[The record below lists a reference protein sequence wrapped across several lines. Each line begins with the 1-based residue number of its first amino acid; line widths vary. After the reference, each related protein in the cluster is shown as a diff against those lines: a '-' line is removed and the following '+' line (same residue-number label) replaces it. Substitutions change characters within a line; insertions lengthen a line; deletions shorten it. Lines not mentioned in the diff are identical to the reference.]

1 MTMAKIDNVRNIGI
15 VAHID
20 AGKTT
25 VTERFLHHSG
35 KIHKVGEVHDGQ
47 SQMDWMIQEKERGIT
62 ITAAATTLSWNKH
75 EFHLLD
81 TPGHVDFTMEVERSL
96 RVLDG
101 AVIVFC
107 SVGGVEPQSET
118 VWRQADKFAVPRIA
132 FINKMDRIGA
142 DFDKVV
148 DEIRTRLGAAAVP
161 LQIPIGA
168 EDRFDGVI
176 DLVRMQAVYFSGDLD
191 ESGSVQPIPT
201 ELQSAAAKARERLIE
216 AAADVDDAIAEKF
229 LAEQEIAEEDL
240 IAALRRA
247 CLGLKI
253 VPVLCG
259 AALRNKGIRLLLDA
273 VADYLPSPID
283 LPPVEGIVP
292 GHPDRKVSRSPSN
305 KEPLAALAF
314 KIAMDEGRK
323 IVFLR
328 VFSGSLRPGQE
339 VLNSRAGKNEKI
351 ARLFAIHAHKR
362 ERLDLAPAGSIVVAA
377 GLKLSTTGDTLCS
390 PDDPILL
397 ERIDSY
403 EPVIFIAIEPKSQA
417 AKERLD
423 FALAKVVEE
432 DPTFQVRE
440 DEETGQTLISGMGE
454 LHLDVVVDRLKREYG
469 VQASVG
475 KPQVVYRESIKKPAE
490 GSSTFERQLKEAD
503 LYGQVAC
510 RVSPLPRG
518 SGIRVRSELADEQA
532 LPRAVV
538 TAALGGMSEAAQS
551 GPDGFPLED
560 LEAVLL
566 AVQYRDDAQP
576 EVGVRVAAAEAFNDA
591 VAEAAPYRLEPIM
604 AVEVVVPEDYLG
616 AIIGDLRQRRAQIR
630 DLGDRSSAKIVEASV
645 PLRMMFGYSTDLRS
659 LSKGRATFTMQFQAY
674 DNLFAG

>member
-1 MTMAKIDNVRNIGI
+1 MAKIDNVRNIGI

-62 ITAAATTLSWNKH
+62 ITAAATTLTWNRH
-75 EFHLLD
+75 EIHLID

-118 VWRQADKFAVPRIA
+118 VWRQADKFEVPRIA
-132 FINKMDRIGA
+132 FVNKMDRVGA
-142 DFDKVV
+142 NFDKVV
-148 DEIRTRLGAAAVP
+148 GEIRTRLGAAAVP

-168 EDRFDGVI
+168 EDLFDGVI
-176 DLVRMQAVYFSGDLD
+176 DLVRMRAVYFSGELE
-191 ESGSVQPIPT
+191 ESGSVRPIPA
-201 ELQSAAAKARERLIE
+201 EFESAAAKARERLIE
-216 AAADVDDAIAEKF
+216 AAADADDAIAEKF
-229 LAEQEIAEEDL
+229 LAEQEPEEGEL
-240 IAALRRA
+240 LAALRRA
-247 CLGLKI
+247 CLSLKM

-273 VADYLPSPID
+273 VGDYLPSPID

-292 GHPDRKVSRSPSN
+292 GQPDKKVSRPPRDAA
-305 KEPLAALAF
+305 PLAALAF

-328 VFSGSLRPGQE
+328 VFSGSLKPGQE
-339 VLNSRAGKNEKI
+339 VLNSRAGRNEKV
-351 ARLFAIHAHKR
+351 ARLFTMHAHKR

-390 PDDPILL
+390 PTDPILL

-440 DEETGQTLISGMGE
+440 DAETGQTLISGMGE

-475 KPQVVYRESIKKPAE
+475 KPQVVYREAISKAAE
-490 GSSTFERQLKEAD
+490 GSSTFERRLKEAD
-503 LYGQVAC
+503 LFGHVAC
-510 RVSPLPRG
+510 KVQPLPRG
-518 SGIRVRSELADEQA
+518 SGLRVRSEIAHEVA
-532 LPRAVV
+532 LPAAVIK
-538 TAALGGMSEAAQS
+538 AALDGMSEAAQS
-551 GPDGFPLED
+551 GPGGFPLED
-560 LEAVLL
+560 LEALLL

-576 EVGVRVAAAEAFNDA
+576 EVGVRVAAAEAFNNA
-591 VAEAAPYRLEPIM
+591 VAAASPFKLEPIM
-604 AVEVVVPEDYLG
+604 AVEVVVPEDCLG
-616 AIIGDLRQRRAQIR
+616 AVIGDLKQRRALIR
-630 DLGDRSSAKIVEASV
+630 DLGDRSNAKLVEASV

-659 LSKGRATFTMQFQAY
+659 LSKGRATFTMQFQTY